1 MNIALWVVQG
11 LLALG
16 FGMIGSM
23 KVFNYEKFKAQAG
36 KDVPSKGLTTFIGL
50 SELAGAVGV
59 VLPWATGVFPILT
72 PVAAS
77 ALALVMVLALG
88 HHAQNKH
95 AFGKR
100 IPALVFLV
108 LSLFVAWGRF

>member
-1 MNIALWVVQG
+1 
-11 LLALG
+11 
-16 FGMIGSM
+16 M

-36 KDVPSKGLTTFIGL
+36 PDAPSKGLVKFIGL
-50 SELAGAVGV
+50 SELAGAVGM
-59 VLPWATGVFPILT
+59 VLPWATGVWPLLT

-88 HHAQNKH
+88 HHARLKH
-95 AFGKR
+95 AFGKK

>member
-1 MNIALWVVQG
+1 MNIALWVVQV

-23 KVFNYEKFKAQAG
+23 KVFNYAKFKAQAG
-36 KDVPSKGLTTFIGL
+36 KDAPTEGLTKFIGV
-50 SELAGAVGV
+50 SEMAGAVGM
-59 VLPWATGVFPILT
+59 VLPWATGVLPILT

-88 HHAQNKH
+88 HHAQHKH
-95 AFGKR
+95 AFGKK

-108 LSLFVAWGRF
+108 LSLIVAWGRF